1 MLDVGIAGGVTAK
14 FQERDHVVSCS
25 REVLKPKEFT
35 EVDPAA
41 NPRNDVLAGA
51 FRVPVR
57 LSLYILMSQSG

>member
-1 MLDVGIAGGVTAK
+1 MGIAGGVTAK

-41 NPRNDVLAGA
+41 NPRNDVL
-51 FRVPVR
+51 RVPVR